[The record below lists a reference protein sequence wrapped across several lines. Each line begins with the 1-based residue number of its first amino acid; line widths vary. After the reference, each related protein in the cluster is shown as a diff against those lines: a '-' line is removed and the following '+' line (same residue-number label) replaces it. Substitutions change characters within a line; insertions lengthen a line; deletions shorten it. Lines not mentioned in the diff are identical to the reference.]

1 MPSVSTW
8 YNNQYST
15 WNRTRRLQVSPF
27 LARTDTRA
35 SRTATAMAHNGAVLV
50 NMAPADNA
58 NKKESKQL
66 FGPDIGV
73 VNNVPAW
80 AHPVGKNSAADSLS
94 ADIIKNWIAKSKES
108 SQPTTT
114 LQALVN
120 LKRPTLRLVPLAM
133 APGDDPDQADSHHHH
148 GLEFEFDCDAP
159 KCKIDV
165 NVTLPADHPLAETV
179 DSRGFSRILV
189 FQSVVDGGFGK
200 FLKLEQ
206 DATLE
211 LGRFEQSARPEN
223 PPAEIPPADA
233 QATTTAA
240 PSPRNGRSRKRFTA
254 FHFHKRSGDRA
265 ASGPAL
271 AVVDAD
277 AANTSPESEKDKA
290 VKDDMWEGVRA
301 TIRLSALHEDG
312 MDLPTIN
319 EQTTYLHIVRVGTPP
334 AADEEDI
341 RPWVVKVIK
350 REAMVSVHY
359 PSVAGYLTQSCRLA
373 RTHSIST
380 RSMVLPPRHLPLLL
394 RPLLPR
400 AQMLIHTR
408 LLPTSAAPSAIHEDE
423 PSSECLLCLSSPRE
437 VILLPCRHLVACRE
451 CAINMVEFG
460 AGGNITHNEATNGT
474 GTDATAGEGSGA
486 ANTSATEGTNPPTV
500 TPPNPRR
507 KRKAKG
513 WFCPV
518 CRQRQ
523 YLFLHITNSYSTCFI
538 SPSAA
543 YTSLL
548 RVSTTPPTKDISDD
562 ENRGSTSMDD
572 PENEQEGTEGNDATE
587 LVLASNDPLSTAP
600 GSMINTLRSGFR
612 NLALGSNS
620 TRPENETLPRDVERG
635 LGSEAIAA

>member
-1 MPSVSTW
+1 MHSVSTW

-50 NMAPADNA
+50 NMAPADNT

-80 AHPVGKNSAADSLS
+80 AHPVGKSSAADSLS

-120 LKRPTLRLVPLAM
+120 LKRPTLRLVPLTM

-200 FLKLEQ
+200 FLTLEQ

-211 LGRFEQSARPEN
+211 LGRFEQPTRPEN
-223 PPAEIPPADA
+223 PPTENPPADA

-277 AANTSPESEKDKA
+277 AANTSPESEKDKT

-312 MDLPTIN
+312 MDLPTMN
-319 EQTTYLHIVRVGTPP
+319 EQTTYLHLVRVGTPP
-334 AADEEDI
+334 AADEEDV

-350 REAMVSVHY
+350 REAMIGPHTFHLHEIY
-359 PSVAGYLTQSCRLA
+359 GLTAQ
-373 RTHSIST
+373 TST
-380 RSMVLPPRHLPLLL
+380 PAHPP
-394 RPLLPR
+394 
-400 AQMLIHTR
+400 ASS
-408 LLPTSAAPSAIHEDE
+408 PTSTDAHTYPPPANPAAPSAIHEDE

-451 CAINMVEFG
+451 CAINMIEFG

-474 GTDATAGEGSGA
+474 GADATAGEGSGA
-486 ANTSATEGTNPPTV
+486 ANTSPTEGTNVPTV

-518 CRQRQ
+518 CRQ
-523 YLFLHITNSYSTCFI
+523 
-538 SPSAA
+538 P

-572 PENEQEGTEGNDATE
+572 PENEQEGTEGIDASE
-587 LVLASNDPLSTAP
+587 LVLATNDPLSAAP